1 MCFHL
6 LIQDLLHSDAQKL
19 ENEMETKLAQK
30 FWKTFSDRV
39 DYVKKKEEISDVNF
53 QMTLKLV
60 FGVPAQLK
68 DDMKQKSHHMWLCLV

>member
-1 MCFHL
+1 MCFHV

-19 ENEMETKLAQK
+19 ENQMETKLAQK

-39 DYVKKKEEISDVNF
+39 DYVKKKKLLMWTVA
-53 QMTLKLV
+53 TPKLV

-68 DDMKQKSHHMWLCLV
+68 DDMKQKSLHVWLCLV